1 MGKPILLFVFFNKI
15 QDLRIIF
22 RYSAY
27 DRVHA
32 KHRVSK
38 NQYECK
44 PMKPTGQ
51 MRKAAVG
58 ESVKYRKQVDASAC
72 GGSFCYFHSP
82 NTNVKPG
89 IAQPMQ

>member
-1 MGKPILLFVFFNKI
+1 MT
-15 QDLRIIF
+15 
-22 RYSAY
+22 
-27 DRVHA
+27 
-32 KHRVSK
+32 
-38 NQYECK
+38 
-44 PMKPTGQ
+44 PTGL

-58 ESVKYRKQVDASAC
+58 ESAKYRKQVDASAC

>member
-1 MGKPILLFVFFNKI
+1 
-15 QDLRIIF
+15 
-22 RYSAY
+22 
-27 DRVHA
+27 
-32 KHRVSK
+32 
-38 NQYECK
+38 
-44 PMKPTGQ
+44 MKLTGL

>member
-1 MGKPILLFVFFNKI
+1 M
-15 QDLRIIF
+15 
-22 RYSAY
+22 AY
-27 DRVHA
+27 A

-38 NQYECK
+38 NQHECK
-44 PMKPTGQ
+44 PMKPTGL

-58 ESVKYRKQVDASAC
+58 ESVKYRKQADASAC